1 MPHNSLPP
9 IRIGAPYSHYEE
21 KTFTNGGKIM
31 NASVSLEK
39 SLVLLELGDVKAEST
54 YLGIESGKT
63 ASLAV
68 ELSLAI

>member
-1 MPHNSLPP
+1 
-9 IRIGAPYSHYEE
+9 
-21 KTFTNGGKIM
+21 M

-54 YLGIESGKT
+54 YLEMESGKT

>member
-1 MPHNSLPP
+1 
-9 IRIGAPYSHYEE
+9 
-21 KTFTNGGKIM
+21 M

-54 YLGIESGKT
+54 CLGMESGKT